1 MMAKVGLKTEHYD
14 RYPHMFSGGQRQ
26 RIAIARGLML
36 DPDVVIADEPV
47 SALDVSVRAQVLNL
61 MMDLQQELGLSYV
74 FISHDLSV
82 VEHIADEVMVMYTA
96 AAWRRGR
103 RTKSSITRATRT
115 LRRCSPRHHA

>member
-1 MMAKVGLKTEHYD
+1 MAKVGLKTEHYD

-82 VEHIADEVMVMYTA
+82 VEHIADEVMVMYWA

-103 RTKSSITRATRT
+103 RTKSSITRVILT
-115 LRRCSPRHHA
+115 LRRCSPRRRA